1 MQNQIIVAYHAK
13 NDKQGWHEVCRGPI
27 DSPIWSKQDRVWIDE
42 LLQQGDW
49 VLTCGWNMYQIL
61 KGQEQCKH

>member
-1 MQNQIIVAYHAK
+1 MQNLTVIYHSK
-13 NDKQGWHEVCRGPI
+13 NDKHGWQEVCRGPI

-49 VLTCGWNMYQIL
+49 VLTCGWNMYEIERPQ
-61 KGQEQCKH
+61 